1 MRSFASRFLPMG
13 FAIAVMSFGTM
24 AVGHAQTIIPAGT
37 LSLPTGAG
45 NGTPLSN
52 NQAAVRAGIAAG
64 GWTAVFGNLAN
75 NSTTLNNNI
84 RATASNSNALNG
96 YFPFRQTGPVNPL
109 AISIPIGSNQRTA
122 IDQEV
127 EKLAS
132 TAQAR
137 AQLRNGILQA
147 IRSGGQEVVIGGF
160 RLKGGIATYSTFT
173 TRTTRVPDGTQTV
186 TEQVPD
192 GTERYKE
199 WDRWRMRHVWKTRP
213 KFKTVTKQVPKFR
226 TVTQQVP
233 QGQFFE
239 PYFAYRR

>member
-1 MRSFASRFLPMG
+1 MGSFASRFLPMV
-13 FAIAVMSFGTM
+13 FATAVTSWGMITDCQ
-24 AVGHAQTIIPAGT
+24 AQSALT
-37 LSLPTGAG
+37 LNLPTNI
-45 NGTPLSN
+45 NGTPVSN
-52 NQAAVRAGIAAG
+52 NQPAVRGGIAAG

-84 RATASNSNALNG
+84 RATASNANALNG

-109 AISIPIGSNQRTA
+109 AISIPIGGNQKTG

-137 AQLRNGILQA
+137 AQLKNGILQA
-147 IRSGGQEVVIGGF
+147 IRSGGSEVVVGGY

-173 TRTTRVPDGTQTV
+173 TRTRQVPDGTQTV
-186 TEQVPD
+186 TERVPD
-192 GTERYKE
+192 GTERYSVRVFGKTV
-199 WDRWRMRHVWKTRP
+199 WRTRT

-226 TVTQQVP
+226 TVTEQVP

-239 PYFAYRR
+239 PFFAYRR